1 MWTNSTLPPARR
13 PAFTLVELLVVIGII
28 SILIAML
35 LPALN
40 KARQAAKTV
49 ACASNLR
56 QVMQGLI
63 MYANDNR
70 GSLPYASAG
79 PMPTPLGPTPRV
91 IQWPAQLGASQ
102 RGYIKDLRVF
112 FCPERLAMGSDRVLN
127 GLEAQRK
134 LGPEYELYAH
144 DESYWNYIS
153 YACNRFGAMPQE
165 SDGLRPIRISQPGV
179 NAANFLILTEGYAPG
194 YVTNPD
200 RSYGLWVIYTVN
212 NGTILYLHSGGI
224 VNTAYLDGHVAGVQ
238 AGELGFDARS
248 NTWKPAVMSD
258 PGRKYAPWYF
268 EVYAR

>member
-1 MWTNSTLPPARR
+1 MGSKKAN
-13 PAFTLVELLVVIGII
+13 AFTLVELLVVIGII

-49 ACASNLR
+49 VCASNLR

-102 RGYIKDLRVF
+102 RGYIKDLHVF
-112 FCPERLAMGSDRVLN
+112 FCPERLSMGSDRVLN

-134 LGPEYELYAH
+134 LGPDYELYSH

-153 YACNRFGAMPQE
+153 YACNRFGAMPQQ
-165 SDGLRPIRISQPGV
+165 SDNLHPIKIGQPGV
-179 NAANFLILTEGYAPG
+179 SAADFLILTEAYAPS

-200 RSYGLWVIYTVN
+200 RSYGLWTVHTLN
-212 NGTILYLHSGGI
+212 NDVLLYAHPGGI

-238 AGELGFDARS
+238 AGALGFDLKTNS
-248 NTWKPAVMSD
+248 WKPAVMAD
-258 PGRKYAPWYF
+258 PGRTYAPWEF
-268 EVYAR
+268 EVYTK